1 MSSCYNQEFMSRDA
15 FEVEDVVIT
24 NAEEPVGSYGTRQQ
38 IFIILAIMYIVYIAI
53 SVMNWVR
60 KRFDVAYRDIH
71 EQQKELIDRTQENID
86 KFMARHS
93 RKLHIM
99 EEEKRTD
106 VREYAIGL
114 EEKVAELQTML
125 KNAETTINNLRCDF
139 SINNSNLGNRIIS
152 MRCQTLR
159 DHHDL
164 EDAQNTKSDELTNG
178 IAKLTQRLNE
188 LENHY
193 ALTCQSI
200 REDAQNTKSDE
211 LTNDIAQLT
220 QRLYELENDYAL
232 TSRCVQEDDEF
243 RQVLIGYKYCGDSSL
258 GNRGEPI
265 FCPKYTNELDRYLGN
280 SRALIMLS
288 GVAQLPNYRTF
299 TFADYFYKRES
310 GVKPASS
317 FLDLHMNVVANAVE
331 WGRAQEVREPELV
344 SYYKNAFE
352 RVYDYCQSFGVK
364 CV

>member
-1 MSSCYNQEFMSRDA
+1 MSGCA
-15 FEVEDVVIT
+15 FEDVDKA
-24 NAEEPVGSYGTRQQ
+24 NAEEPVRSYGTHKQL
-38 IFIILAIMYIVYIAI
+38 FTFFAVMYIVYVAI
-53 SVMNWVR
+53 YVMNWV
-60 KRFDVAYRDIH
+60 KQRFDVAYRDIND
-71 EQQKELIDRTQENID
+71 QQKELIDMTQEKID
-86 KFMARHS
+86 KFMAKHS

-106 VREYAIGL
+106 VREYTIGL
-114 EEKVAELQTML
+114 EGKVMELQKML
-125 KNAETTINNLRCDF
+125 KNAEDTINNLRCDF
-139 SINNSNLGNRIIS
+139 SLSNSSLSNRLIS

-159 DHHDL
+159 DQHDL

-178 IAKLTQRLNE
+178 IAQLTQRLNE

-193 ALTCQSI
+193 ALTCQSV
-200 REDAQNTKSDE
+200 R
-211 LTNDIAQLT
+211 
-220 QRLYELENDYAL
+220 
-232 TSRCVQEDDEF
+232 EDDELK
-243 RQVLIGYKYCGDSSL
+243 QVLVGYRYNGDSSL
-258 GNRGEPI
+258 GYRGEPI

-280 SRALIMLS
+280 TRALIMLS
-288 GVAQLPNYRTF
+288 GIAQLPKYRTF

>member
-1 MSSCYNQEFMSRDA
+1 MSGDA
-15 FEVEDVVIT
+15 FEDVVMEPV
-24 NAEEPVGSYGTRQQ
+24 EEPVGSYVTRQRL
-38 IFIILAIMYIVYIAI
+38 FVFFAIAYIVYVAI
-53 SVMNWVR
+53 YVMNWV
-60 KRFDVAYRDIH
+60 KNRFDIAYRDIH
-71 EQQKELIDRTQENID
+71 EQQAELIVRTQEKLD
-86 KFMARHS
+86 KFVARHG

-106 VREYAIGL
+106 VREYTIGL
-114 EEKVAELQTML
+114 EEKVMELQTML
-125 KNAETTINNLRCDF
+125 KNAEDTINNLRCDF

-152 MRCQTLR
+152 MRCQTLK
-159 DHHDL
+159 DQHDL
-164 EDAQNTKSDELTNG
+164 EDAQNMKSDELANDM
-178 IAKLTQRLNE
+178 AKMTQRLNQ

-193 ALTCQSI
+193 ALTCQSV
-200 REDAQNTKSDE
+200 R
-211 LTNDIAQLT
+211 
-220 QRLYELENDYAL
+220 
-232 TSRCVQEDDEF
+232 EDDEF
-243 RQVLIGYKYCGDSSL
+243 KQVLIGYRYNGDSSL
-258 GNRGEPI
+258 GYRGEPI

-280 SRALIMLS
+280 TRALIMLS
-288 GVAQLPNYRTF
+288 GIAQLPKYRTF

-344 SYYKNAFE
+344 GYYKNAFE

>member
-1 MSSCYNQEFMSRDA
+1 MSSCYNEEFMSSSA

-24 NAEEPVGSYGTRQQ
+24 NAEETGRGYGTHKQL
-38 IFIILAIMYIVYIAI
+38 FTFFAAAYIVYIAI
-53 SVMNWVR
+53 YVMNWVK
-60 KRFDVAYRDIH
+60 KRFDIAYHDIND
-71 EQQKELIDRTQENID
+71 QQKELIDRTQEKID
-86 KFMARHS
+86 KFMAKHS

-106 VREYAIGL
+106 VREYTIGL
-114 EEKVAELQTML
+114 EERVLELQNML
-125 KNAETTINNLRCDF
+125 KNAENTINNLRCDF
-139 SINNSNLGNRIIS
+139 SISNSNLGNRLIS
-152 MRCQTLR
+152 MRCQTLK
-159 DHHDL
+159 DQHDL
-164 EDAQNTKSDELTNG
+164 EDAQNIKSDELTEG

-200 REDAQNTKSDE
+200 RED
-211 LTNDIAQLT
+211 
-220 QRLYELENDYAL
+220 
-232 TSRCVQEDDEF
+232 DEF
-243 RQVLIGYKYCGDSSL
+243 KQVLIGYRYNGDSSL
-258 GNRGEPI
+258 GYRGEPI

-280 SRALIMLS
+280 TRALIMLS
-288 GVAQLPNYRTF
+288 GIAQLPNYKTF

-310 GVKPASS
+310 GMKPASS

>member
-1 MSSCYNQEFMSRDA
+1 MSNGTF
-15 FEVEDVVIT
+15 EDVVIT
-24 NAEEPVGSYGTRQQ
+24 NAEEPVRSYGTHKQL
-38 IFIILAIMYIVYIAI
+38 FTFFAVMYIVYVAI
-53 SVMNWVR
+53 YVMNWV
-60 KRFDVAYRDIH
+60 KQRFDVAYRDIND
-71 EQQKELIDRTQENID
+71 QQKELIDQTQEKID
-86 KFMARHS
+86 KFMAKHS

-114 EEKVAELQTML
+114 EEKVVELRTML
-125 KNAETTINNLRCDF
+125 KNAEDTINNLRCDF
-139 SINNSNLGNRIIS
+139 SLSNSNLSNRLIS

-159 DHHDL
+159 DNHDL

-200 REDAQNTKSDE
+200 RED
-211 LTNDIAQLT
+211 
-220 QRLYELENDYAL
+220 
-232 TSRCVQEDDEF
+232 DEF
-243 RQVLIGYKYCGDSSL
+243 KQVLIGYRYNGDSSL
-258 GNRGEPI
+258 GYRGEPI

-280 SRALIMLS
+280 TRALIMLS
-288 GVAQLPNYRTF
+288 GIAQLPKYKTF

-310 GVKPASS
+310 GMKPASS

>member
-1 MSSCYNQEFMSRDA
+1 MSSCYNENEEFMSGCA
-15 FEVEDVVIT
+15 FEDVVKA
-24 NAEEPVGSYGTRQQ
+24 NAEEPVRSYGTHKQL
-38 IFIILAIMYIVYIAI
+38 FTFFAVMYIVYVAI
-53 SVMNWVR
+53 YVMNWV
-60 KRFDVAYRDIH
+60 KQRFDVAYRDIND
-71 EQQKELIDRTQENID
+71 QQKELIDMTQEKID
-86 KFMARHS
+86 KFMAKHS

-106 VREYAIGL
+106 VREYTLGL
-114 EEKVAELQTML
+114 EGKVMELQNML
-125 KNAETTINNLRCDF
+125 KNAEDTINNLRCDF
-139 SINNSNLGNRIIS
+139 SINNSNLSNRIIS

-159 DHHDL
+159 DQHDL

-178 IAKLTQRLNE
+178 IAQLTQRLNE

-193 ALTCQSI
+193 ALTCQSV
-200 REDAQNTKSDE
+200 R
-211 LTNDIAQLT
+211 
-220 QRLYELENDYAL
+220 
-232 TSRCVQEDDEF
+232 EDDELK
-243 RQVLIGYKYCGDSSL
+243 QVLVGYRYNGDSSL
-258 GNRGEPI
+258 GYRGEPI

-280 SRALIMLS
+280 TRALIMLS
-288 GVAQLPNYRTF
+288 GIAQLPKYRTF

>member
-1 MSSCYNQEFMSRDA
+1 MSSCYSEEFMSSGA
-15 FEVEDVVIT
+15 FEEVVME
-24 NAEEPVGSYGTRQQ
+24 NAEEPVRGYGTHKQL
-38 IFIILAIMYIVYIAI
+38 FTFFAAAYIVYIAI
-53 SVMNWVR
+53 YVMNWVK
-60 KRFDVAYRDIH
+60 KRFDIAYHDIND
-71 EQQKELIDRTQENID
+71 QQKELIDRTQEKID
-86 KFMARHS
+86 KFMAKYS

-106 VREYAIGL
+106 VREYAIAL
-114 EEKVAELQTML
+114 EGKVMELQNML
-125 KNAETTINNLRCDF
+125 KNAENTINNLRCDV
-139 SINNSNLGNRIIS
+139 SVSNANLGNRLVS

-159 DHHDL
+159 DQHDL

-193 ALTCQSI
+193 ALTCQSV
-200 REDAQNTKSDE
+200 R
-211 LTNDIAQLT
+211 
-220 QRLYELENDYAL
+220 
-232 TSRCVQEDDEF
+232 EDDELK
-243 RQVLIGYKYCGDSSL
+243 QVLIGYRYNGDSSL
-258 GNRGEPI
+258 GYRGEPI

-280 SRALIMLS
+280 TRALIMLS
-288 GVAQLPNYRTF
+288 GIAQLPKYKTF

>member
-1 MSSCYNQEFMSRDA
+1 MSSCYNENEEFMSNDA
-15 FEVEDVVIT
+15 FEEVVIT
-24 NAEEPVGSYGTRQQ
+24 NAEETGRSYGTHKQL
-38 IFIILAIMYIVYIAI
+38 FTFFAAMYIVYVAI
-53 SVMNWVR
+53 YVMNWV
-60 KRFDVAYRDIH
+60 KQRFDVAYRDIND
-71 EQQKELIDRTQENID
+71 QQKDLIDMTQEKID
-86 KFMARHS
+86 KFMAKHS

-114 EEKVAELQTML
+114 EEKVVELRTML
-125 KNAETTINNLRCDF
+125 KNAEDTINNLRCDF
-139 SINNSNLGNRIIS
+139 SLSNSSLSNRLIS

-159 DHHDL
+159 DQHDL

-200 REDAQNTKSDE
+200 RED
-211 LTNDIAQLT
+211 
-220 QRLYELENDYAL
+220 
-232 TSRCVQEDDEF
+232 DEF
-243 RQVLIGYKYCGDSSL
+243 KQVLIGYRYNGDSSL
-258 GNRGEPI
+258 GYRGEPI
-265 FCPKYTNELDRYLGN
+265 FCPKYTNELDIYLGN
-280 SRALIMLS
+280 TRALIMLS
-288 GVAQLPNYRTF
+288 GVAQLPNYKTF

>member
-1 MSSCYNQEFMSRDA
+1 MTRQCIKVLNPTFEMSNCYSEEFMSSSA
-15 FEVEDVVIT
+15 FEDVVIT
-24 NAEEPVGSYGTRQQ
+24 NADEPVRSYGTHRQL
-38 IFIILAIMYIVYIAI
+38 FTFFAIMYIVYVAI
-53 SVMNWVR
+53 YVMNWVK
-60 KRFDVAYRDIH
+60 KRFDLAYRDIND
-71 EQQKELIDRTQENID
+71 QQKGLIDQTQEKLD
-86 KFMARHS
+86 KFMAKYS

-106 VREYAIGL
+106 VREYTIGL
-114 EEKVAELQTML
+114 EGKVMELQTML
-125 KNAETTINNLRCDF
+125 KNAEDTINNLRCDF
-139 SINNSNLGNRIIS
+139 SLSNSNLGNRLVS
-152 MRCQTLR
+152 MRCQTLK
-159 DHHDL
+159 DQHDL
-164 EDAQNTKSDELTNG
+164 EDAQNIKSDELTNG

-193 ALTCQSI
+193 ALTCISV
-200 REDAQNTKSDE
+200 K
-211 LTNDIAQLT
+211 
-220 QRLYELENDYAL
+220 
-232 TSRCVQEDDEF
+232 EDDAF
-243 RQVLIGYKYCGDSSL
+243 KQVLIGYKYASGSL
-258 GNRGEPI
+258 ECRGEPI

-288 GVAQLPNYRTF
+288 GIAQLPKYRTF

-352 RVYDYCQSFGVK
+352 RVYDYCQAFGVK

>member
-1 MSSCYNQEFMSRDA
+1 
-15 FEVEDVVIT
+15 
-24 NAEEPVGSYGTRQQ
+24 
-38 IFIILAIMYIVYIAI
+38 
-53 SVMNWVR
+53 
-60 KRFDVAYRDIH
+60 
-71 EQQKELIDRTQENID
+71 
-86 KFMARHS
+86 MAKHS

-114 EEKVAELQTML
+114 EEKVVELRTML
-125 KNAETTINNLRCDF
+125 KNAEDTINNLRCDF
-139 SINNSNLGNRIIS
+139 SLSNSSLSNRLIS

-159 DHHDL
+159 DNHDL

-200 REDAQNTKSDE
+200 RED
-211 LTNDIAQLT
+211 
-220 QRLYELENDYAL
+220 
-232 TSRCVQEDDEF
+232 DEF
-243 RQVLIGYKYCGDSSL
+243 KQVLIGYRYNGDSSL
-258 GNRGEPI
+258 GYRGEPI

-280 SRALIMLS
+280 TRALIMLS
-288 GVAQLPNYRTF
+288 GIAQLPKYKTF

>member
-1 MSSCYNQEFMSRDA
+1 MSSCYSEEFMSSGA
-15 FEVEDVVIT
+15 FEEVVME
-24 NAEEPVGSYGTRQQ
+24 NAEEPVRGYGTHKQL
-38 IFIILAIMYIVYIAI
+38 FTFFAAAYIVYIAI
-53 SVMNWVR
+53 YVMNWVK
-60 KRFDVAYRDIH
+60 KRFDIAYHDIND
-71 EQQKELIDRTQENID
+71 QQKELIDRTQEKID
-86 KFMARHS
+86 KFMAKYS

-106 VREYAIGL
+106 VREYAIAL
-114 EEKVAELQTML
+114 EGKVMELQNML
-125 KNAETTINNLRCDF
+125 KNAENTINNLRCDV
-139 SINNSNLGNRIIS
+139 SVSNANLGNRLVS

-159 DHHDL
+159 DQHDL

-193 ALTCQSI
+193 ALTCQSV
-200 REDAQNTKSDE
+200 R
-211 LTNDIAQLT
+211 
-220 QRLYELENDYAL
+220 
-232 TSRCVQEDDEF
+232 EDDELK
-243 RQVLIGYKYCGDSSL
+243 QVLIGYRYNGDSSL
-258 GNRGEPI
+258 GYRGEPI

-280 SRALIMLS
+280 TRALIMLS
-288 GVAQLPNYRTF
+288 GIAQLPKYKTF

-310 GVKPASS
+310 GMKPASS

>member
-1 MSSCYNQEFMSRDA
+1 MSSCYSEEFMSSGA
-15 FEVEDVVIT
+15 FEEVVME
-24 NAEEPVGSYGTRQQ
+24 NAEEPVRGYGTHKQL
-38 IFIILAIMYIVYIAI
+38 FTFFAAAYIVYIAI
-53 SVMNWVR
+53 YVMNWVK
-60 KRFDVAYRDIH
+60 KRFDIAYHDIND
-71 EQQKELIDRTQENID
+71 QQKELIDRTQEKID
-86 KFMARHS
+86 KFMAKHS

-106 VREYAIGL
+106 VREYTIGL
-114 EEKVAELQTML
+114 EERVLELQNML
-125 KNAETTINNLRCDF
+125 KNAENTINNLRCDF
-139 SINNSNLGNRIIS
+139 SISNSNLGNRLIS
-152 MRCQTLR
+152 MRCQTLK
-159 DHHDL
+159 DQHDL
-164 EDAQNTKSDELTNG
+164 EDAQNIKSDELTEG

-200 REDAQNTKSDE
+200 RED
-211 LTNDIAQLT
+211 
-220 QRLYELENDYAL
+220 
-232 TSRCVQEDDEF
+232 DEF
-243 RQVLIGYKYCGDSSL
+243 KQVLIGYRYNGDSSL
-258 GNRGEPI
+258 GYRGEPI

-280 SRALIMLS
+280 TRALIMLS
-288 GVAQLPNYRTF
+288 GIAQLPKYKTF

-310 GVKPASS
+310 GMKPASS

>member
-1 MSSCYNQEFMSRDA
+1 MSNDA

-24 NAEEPVGSYGTRQQ
+24 NAQESGRSYGTHKQL
-38 IFIILAIMYIVYIAI
+38 FTFFAIMYIVYVAI
-53 SVMNWVR
+53 YVMNWV
-60 KRFDVAYRDIH
+60 KQRFDVAYRDIND
-71 EQQKELIDRTQENID
+71 QQKELIDMTQEKID
-86 KFMARHS
+86 KFLSKYS

-114 EEKVAELQTML
+114 EEKVVELRTML
-125 KNAETTINNLRCDF
+125 KNAEDTINNLRCDF
-139 SINNSNLGNRIIS
+139 SLSNSNLGNRIIS

-193 ALTCQSI
+193 ALTCQSV
-200 REDAQNTKSDE
+200 R
-211 LTNDIAQLT
+211 
-220 QRLYELENDYAL
+220 
-232 TSRCVQEDDEF
+232 EDDELK
-243 RQVLIGYKYCGDSSL
+243 QVLVGYRYNGDSSL
-258 GNRGEPI
+258 GYRGEPI

-280 SRALIMLS
+280 TRALIMLS
-288 GVAQLPNYRTF
+288 GIAQLPKYRTF

-364 CV
+364 CL

>member
-1 MSSCYNQEFMSRDA
+1 MSSCYSEEFMSSGA
-15 FEVEDVVIT
+15 FEDFVIS
-24 NAEEPVGSYGTRQQ
+24 NATEVVGSYGTAQQ
-38 IFIILAIMYIVYIAI
+38 IFTFFGVVYIVYVAVFVI
-53 SVMNWVR
+53 NWIK
-60 KRFDVAYRDIH
+60 KRFDMAYRDIND
-71 EQQKELIDRTQENID
+71 QQKELIDQTQEKLD
-86 KFMARHS
+86 KFMAKYS

-106 VREYAIGL
+106 VREYAITL
-114 EEKVAELQTML
+114 EEKVVELQNML
-125 KNAETTINNLRCDF
+125 KNAENTINNLRCDF
-139 SINNSNLGNRIIS
+139 SISNSNLGNRLIS

-159 DHHDL
+159 DQHDL

-178 IAKLTQRLNE
+178 ITKLTQRLNE

-193 ALTCQSI
+193 ALTCQS
-200 REDAQNTKSDE
+200 
-211 LTNDIAQLT
+211 
-220 QRLYELENDYAL
+220 
-232 TSRCVQEDDEF
+232 VQHDDEF
-243 RQVLIGYKYCGDSSL
+243 KQVLIGYKYNGSASEC
-258 GNRGEPI
+258 RGEPI

-288 GVAQLPNYRTF
+288 GIAQLPKYRTF

-344 SYYKNAFE
+344 SYYKSAFE
-352 RVYDYCQSFGVK
+352 RVYDYCQAFGVK

>member
-1 MSSCYNQEFMSRDA
+1 MSGCA
-15 FEVEDVVIT
+15 FEIEDVVKA
-24 NAEEPVGSYGTRQQ
+24 NAEEPVGGYGTHKQL
-38 IFIILAIMYIVYIAI
+38 FTFFAAMYIVYVAI
-53 SVMNWVR
+53 YVMNWVK
-60 KRFDVAYRDIH
+60 KRFDVAYRDIND
-71 EQQKELIDRTQENID
+71 QQKELIDMTQEKID
-86 KFMARHS
+86 KFMAKHS

-114 EEKVAELQTML
+114 EEKVVELQTML

-159 DHHDL
+159 DQHEL
-164 EDAQNTKSDELTNG
+164 EDAQNTKSEELTNG
-178 IAKLTQRLNE
+178 IAQLTQRLNE

-193 ALTCQSI
+193 ALTCQSV
-200 REDAQNTKSDE
+200 R
-211 LTNDIAQLT
+211 
-220 QRLYELENDYAL
+220 
-232 TSRCVQEDDEF
+232 EDDEF
-243 RQVLIGYKYCGDSSL
+243 KQVLIGYRYNGDSSL
-258 GNRGEPI
+258 GYRGEPI
-265 FCPKYTNELDRYLGN
+265 FCPKYTNDLDKYLGN
-280 SRALIMLS
+280 TRALIMLS
-288 GVAQLPNYRTF
+288 GIAQLPKYRTF

-344 SYYKNAFE
+344 GYYKNAFE

>member
-1 MSSCYNQEFMSRDA
+1 MSSCYNEEFMSGCA
-15 FEVEDVVIT
+15 FEDVVKA
-24 NAEEPVGSYGTRQQ
+24 NAEEPVRSYGTHKQL
-38 IFIILAIMYIVYIAI
+38 FTFFAVMYIVYVAI
-53 SVMNWVR
+53 YVMNWV
-60 KRFDVAYRDIH
+60 KQRFDVAYRDIND
-71 EQQKELIDRTQENID
+71 QQKELIDMTQEKID
-86 KFMARHS
+86 KFMAKHS

-106 VREYAIGL
+106 VREYTIGL
-114 EEKVAELQTML
+114 EGKVMELQKML
-125 KNAETTINNLRCDF
+125 KNAEDTINNLRCDF
-139 SINNSNLGNRIIS
+139 SLSNSSLSNRLIS

-159 DHHDL
+159 DQHDL

-178 IAKLTQRLNE
+178 IAQLTQRLNE

-193 ALTCQSI
+193 ALTCQSV
-200 REDAQNTKSDE
+200 R
-211 LTNDIAQLT
+211 
-220 QRLYELENDYAL
+220 
-232 TSRCVQEDDEF
+232 EDDELK
-243 RQVLIGYKYCGDSSL
+243 QVLVGYRYNGDSSL
-258 GNRGEPI
+258 GYRGEPI

-280 SRALIMLS
+280 TRALIMLS
-288 GVAQLPNYRTF
+288 GIAQLPKYRTF

>member
-1 MSSCYNQEFMSRDA
+1 MSSCYNEEFMSNGT
-15 FEVEDVVIT
+15 FEDVVIT
-24 NAEEPVGSYGTRQQ
+24 NAEEPVRSYGTHKQL
-38 IFIILAIMYIVYIAI
+38 FTFFAVMYIVYVAI
-53 SVMNWVR
+53 YVMNWV
-60 KRFDVAYRDIH
+60 KQRFDVAYRDIND
-71 EQQKELIDRTQENID
+71 QQKELIDQTQEKID
-86 KFMARHS
+86 KFMAKHS

-114 EEKVAELQTML
+114 EEKVVELRTML
-125 KNAETTINNLRCDF
+125 KNAEDTINNLRCDF
-139 SINNSNLGNRIIS
+139 SLSNSNLSNRLIS

-159 DHHDL
+159 DNHDL

-200 REDAQNTKSDE
+200 RED
-211 LTNDIAQLT
+211 
-220 QRLYELENDYAL
+220 
-232 TSRCVQEDDEF
+232 DEF
-243 RQVLIGYKYCGDSSL
+243 KQVLIGYRYNGDSSL
-258 GNRGEPI
+258 GYRGEPI

-280 SRALIMLS
+280 TRALIMLS
-288 GVAQLPNYRTF
+288 GIAQLPKYKTF

-310 GVKPASS
+310 GMKPASS

>member
-1 MSSCYNQEFMSRDA
+1 MSSCYNEGEEFMSNGT
-15 FEVEDVVIT
+15 FEDVVIT
-24 NAEEPVGSYGTRQQ
+24 NAEEPVRSYGTHKQL
-38 IFIILAIMYIVYIAI
+38 FTFFAVMYIVYVAI
-53 SVMNWVR
+53 YVMNWV
-60 KRFDVAYRDIH
+60 KQRFDVAYRDIND
-71 EQQKELIDRTQENID
+71 QQKELIDQTQEKLD
-86 KFMARHS
+86 KFMAKHS

-99 EEEKRTD
+99 EEEKRSD
-106 VREYAIGL
+106 VREYTIGL
-114 EEKVAELQTML
+114 EERVIELQTML
-125 KNAETTINNLRCDF
+125 KNAETTINNLRCDV
-139 SINNSNLGNRIIS
+139 SVSNANLGNRLVS
-152 MRCQTLR
+152 MRCQTLK
-159 DHHDL
+159 DQHDL

-178 IAKLTQRLNE
+178 IAQLTQRLNE

-200 REDAQNTKSDE
+200 RED
-211 LTNDIAQLT
+211 
-220 QRLYELENDYAL
+220 
-232 TSRCVQEDDEF
+232 DEF
-243 RQVLIGYKYCGDSSL
+243 KQVLIGYRYNGDSSL
-258 GNRGEPI
+258 GYRGEPI

-280 SRALIMLS
+280 TRALIMLS
-288 GVAQLPNYRTF
+288 GIAQLPKYKTF

-310 GVKPASS
+310 GMKPASS